1 MPSKVK
7 LELIAEKEVELPCFT
22 GYVSRGLL
30 LTMLRR
36 VEPSTSDSLH
46 VPNAPKPYSV
56 TPIRFRSLRRTPKG
70 YLLDPSAPARVEF
83 RFLSDEP
90 VRRLLDYFADRAGV
104 LVYDT
109 EFKVAS
115 ITIGSAA
122 YEELEGSD
130 PAESFRLLFRSPT
143 YLSAMGSRWDLLY
156 PDPVQLFTS
165 LLRLWDAF
173 TTGKIY
179 GPGGLEEYREWLR
192 AHAGVTQHALR
203 TRLAEMARK
212 RAVGFTGW
220 ATYALDDDD
229 DWNRLT
235 VALARF
241 AEYSNVGGNRTGGFG
256 EIKFYLKPDKA
267 ATGRKSTTLPL
278 QTGPDPTR

>member
-7 LELIAEKEVELPCFT
+7 LELIAEKELELPRFT

-36 VEPSTSDSLH
+36 VEPTMSDLLH

-56 TPIRFRSLRRTPKG
+56 TPIRFRSQRRTPKG
-70 YLLDPSAPARVEF
+70 YVLDPSVPARVEF
-83 RFLSDEP
+83 RFLADDP
-90 VRRLLDYFADRAGV
+90 VRRLLDYFADRTGV
-104 LVYDT
+104 LIYDT

-115 ITIGSAA
+115 ITIGSAT
-122 YEELEGSD
+122 YEELEASEPTD
-130 PAESFRLLFRSPT
+130 AFRLSFRSPT
-143 YLSAMGSRWDLLY
+143 YLSAMGSRYDLLY

-173 TTGKIY
+173 TTGKKY

-220 ATYALDDDD
+220 ATYALNAND

-235 VALARF
+235 IALARF

-256 EIKFYLKPDKA
+256 EIKYYPKSVKA
-267 ATGRKSTTLPL
+267 IDA
-278 QTGPDPTR
+278 

>member
-1 MPSKVK
+1 MPSKIK
-7 LELIAEKEVELPCFT
+7 LELIAEKEVELPRFT

-36 VEPSTSDSLH
+36 IEPTTSDRLH
-46 VPNAPKPYSV
+46 VPNASKPYSV
-56 TPIRFRSLRRTPKG
+56 TPIRFRSQRKTPKG
-70 YLLDPSAPARVEF
+70 YLLDPSIPARVEF

-115 ITIGSAA
+115 ITIGSAT
-122 YEELEGSD
+122 YEELESSEPTD
-130 PAESFRLLFRSPT
+130 AFRLLFRSPT
-143 YLSAMGSRWDLLY
+143 YLSAMGSRFDILY
-156 PDPVQLFTS
+156 PDPIQLFTS
-165 LLRLWDAF
+165 LLRLWDIF
-173 TTGKIY
+173 TTGRKY
-179 GPGGLEEYREWLR
+179 GPEGLEEYREWLR

-220 ATYALDDDD
+220 ATYSLDTDD

-235 VALARF
+235 VTLARF
-241 AEYSNVGGNRTGGFG
+241 AEYSNIGGNRTGGFG
-256 EIKFYLKPDKA
+256 EIKFHKKPDEA
-267 ATGRKSTTLPL
+267 INVRKRPTLPQ
-278 QTGPDPTR
+278 QTGPNPTQ